1 MQPGEPAKQQANATN
16 SASGA
21 ECQYSATASSR
32 ESDARRQGDSAFRL
46 LLQLGDEAN
55 SACSSTSSALKAWR
69 RAT

>member
-1 MQPGEPAKQQANATN
+1 MQPGEPAKQQANPN
-16 SASGA
+16 HFSMGA
-21 ECQYSATASSR
+21 ECQDSASPR
-32 ESDARRQGDSAFRL
+32 ESDALGQGDSAFRL

>member
-1 MQPGEPAKQQANATN
+1 MQPGEPAKQQANATTLHREQ
-16 SASGA
+16 SAKTARARAKATHGDK
-21 ECQYSATASSR
+21 ATAHSV
-32 ESDARRQGDSAFRL
+32 L

>member
-1 MQPGEPAKQQANATN
+1 MQPGEPAKQQANATS
-16 SASGA
+16 SAFGA
-21 ECQYSATASSR
+21 ECQDSASPR